1 MIQRNYDLYLEKKQF
16 AAITGNFLAW
26 EFELKDDKGGT
37 LGLIDRNFQGFGK
50 EIFTDAGKYVIH
62 FGSQQQQQQQQQEGS
77 TTEPEVSHIMWTGA
91 KVWAEPLFK
100 HRRLFVF

>member
-1 MIQRNYDLYLEKKQF
+1 MHLVSQVHRRWSMLQRNYDLYLEKKQF

-62 FGSQQQQQQQQQEGS
+62 FG
-77 TTEPEVSHIMWTGA
+77 TTQKDVPNEATAAAVGM
-91 KVWAEPLFK
+91 
-100 HRRLFVF
+100 